1 MIDGQKLTNWYDFQ
15 APFYHLWRDD
25 YDGPLVRAVAGR
37 LQTMGERLRVLD
49 AGCGTGFFG
58 IGLARRGHGWRIEG
72 LDASA
77 GMIRV
82 ARRQADRHGL
92 SGATFRQGD
101 VTALPYDDGSFDAVV
116 AAGLMPNLNDWSAA
130 LAELRR
136 VLRPVGRLFVIEFD
150 RTTLRGGRRL
160 VFRAMILGYRAVSAV
175 FRRFRFAEGWSV
187 EASTVDRA
195 RLERLL
201 GEAGFRRERLDREQ
215 AHLIYELTR
224 TSDPA
229 PQRGLGG

>member
-1 MIDGQKLTNWYDFQ
+1 MIDRQKLTNWYDFQ

-25 YDGPLVRAVAGR
+25 YDGPLVRTVAAR
-37 LQTMGERLRVLD
+37 LRAMGEELRVLD

-58 IGLARRGHGWRIEG
+58 IGLARRGPGWRVEG

-82 ARRQADRHGL
+82 ARRQAERLGVRGT
-92 SGATFRQGD
+92 SFRQGD
-101 VTALPYDDGSFDAVV
+101 VASLPYDDGSFDAVF
-116 AAGLMPNLNDWSAA
+116 AAGLLPNLNDWSAA
-130 LAELRR
+130 LAEFRR
-136 VLRPVGRLFVIEFD
+136 VLRPEGRLLVIEFD
-150 RTTLRGGRRL
+150 RTALRGRQRL

-224 TSDPA
+224 A
-229 PQRGLGG
+229 PVPGR